1 MSIPM
6 LFAVDIADKE
16 VLTLNAIVEVL
27 KFVEEKEN
35 LFANFPI
42 GATIQD
48 GGKRKR
54 SIYRYL
60 AYPKCYELYIKVII
74 CNIILLDFSLYHMM
88 L

>member
-1 MSIPM
+1 M
-6 LFAVDIADKE
+6 LFAVDIAGKE

-54 SIYRYL
+54 SVY
-60 AYPKCYELYIKVII
+60 
-74 CNIILLDFSLYHMM
+74 
-88 L
+88 